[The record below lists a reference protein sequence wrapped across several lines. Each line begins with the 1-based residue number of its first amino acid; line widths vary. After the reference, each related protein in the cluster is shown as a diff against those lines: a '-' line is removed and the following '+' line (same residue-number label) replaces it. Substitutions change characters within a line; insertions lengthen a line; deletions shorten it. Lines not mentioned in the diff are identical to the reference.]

1 MSEDD
6 DMKAYGYEGEIIA
19 VLVPKKKEELKKPRK
34 YKVIILNDDYTP
46 MEFVIEV
53 LEKFFGKKQDEATQ
67 IMLHVHQKGIGVCGV
82 YTYEIAETKAVQV
95 TNYARKY
102 EHPLQ
107 MQLEKE

>member
-1 MSEDD
+1 MVDNNKFDD
-6 DMKAYGYEGEIIA
+6 NDSLIKTQT
-19 VLVPKKKEELKKPRK
+19 KNKLKKPSL
-34 YKVIILNDDYTP
+34 YKVLILNDDYTP
-46 MEFVIEV
+46 MEFVV
-53 LEKFFGKKQDEATQ
+53 YLLKSFFNKSNEEATK